1 MLIEGLEVSPSILTC
16 FLVNVG
22 KPRRTT
28 LLPSLALALI
38 AAPLVT
44 GVGCTGRAQR
54 DLYSAKL
61 NSEVRVLEDQLYAA
75 DYENRVL
82 RDQLERYRR
91 EVAESKIAT
100 PKFIPPHD
108 HPDAL
113 NSNHRRSVPAPIV
126 DHSTDLPL
134 IDMGQGL
141 ETETMPIERNIE
153 NVPAPT
159 PTPMESKPFD
169 PDSFDPDSFVDP
181 GVPEDRASADGVPDD
196 AATLQTPRANPDTK
210 TPKLPARPNV
220 SPPSFD
226 TLPAPKTAPGR
237 LPAPGGP
244 VPPGKRD
251 LEVPPLIPG
260 DILPPDPNGGD
271 GKPPGQIV
279 LPDSIQAQSVGPDR
293 LEVHET
299 LSVGHYTDGKF
310 DGAVIVVTAVD
321 GDGRPMDMDQFDID
335 ARMSMVVLDPTRK
348 SSDALI
354 GRWDFTREQVETMIR
369 LQPVPGIH
377 VPIEWKDEVPNSE
390 QIIVHVRLEGEDAA
404 QMNAQGEL
412 KLSNVKPITD
422 WTPRAGNLR

>member
-1 MLIEGLEVSPSILTC
+1 M
-16 FLVNVG
+16 NVG
-22 KPRRTT
+22 NPRRTT
-28 LLPSLALALI
+28 LLPSLALALV
-38 AAPLVT
+38 AAPLLT

-54 DLYSAKL
+54 DLYAAKL

-100 PKFIPPHD
+100 PEFIRPHD

-113 NSNHRRSVPAPIV
+113 HSHHRRSVPAPIV

-134 IDMGQGL
+134 IDLGHGL
-141 ETETMPIERNIE
+141 ETETTPIERIIE
-153 NVPAPT
+153 SIPAPKGE
-159 PTPMESKPFD
+159 ESKPFD

-181 GVPEDRASADGVPDD
+181 GVPEGQVSDGNVPDG
-196 AATLQTPRANPDTK
+196 AATLQTPLPTPD
-210 TPKLPARPNV
+210 PKSNGDAFDLPARPKV
-220 SPPSFD
+220 SLPGFD
-226 TLPAPKTAPGR
+226 TLPAPKTAPENAPGR

-251 LEVPPLIPG
+251 LKVPPLIPG
-260 DILPPDPNGGD
+260 DILPPDPSGGD
-271 GKPPGQIV
+271 GKPPGRIV
-279 LPDSIQAQSVGPDR
+279 LPDSIQARSVAPDR
-293 LEVHET
+293 LEVHKT

-335 ARMSMVVLDPTRK
+335 ARMSMVVLDPTRP
-348 SSDALI
+348 SSEALV

-369 LQPVPGIH
+369 LRPVPGIH
-377 VPIEWKDEVPNSE
+377 VPIEWQDEVPDSE
-390 QIIVHVRLEGEDAA
+390 QIIVHVRLEGEDDA
-404 QMNAQGEL
+404 QMNAHGEL